1 MFALVSFLDSTGG
14 DDIRFTLEY
23 MPRTNSVQESGIGT
37 GTGTAGLDNP
47 LSLVRRLLNENEI
60 ENEIEIEE
68 SDWVKISRWL
78 FVGGSHKSI
87 TRNEKTPEKLDLF
100 MIDAGTGLYN
110 FPVNFNTDDTNIAGN
125 TSLIID
131 ETENPTAH
139 SSNSSRLYF
148 DIFATAST
156 TSAVVRNLFDF
167 SDRDFD
173 TFIKRLA
180 TT

>member
-1 MFALVSFLDSTGG
+1 M
-14 DDIRFTLEY
+14 
-23 MPRTNSVQESGIGT
+23 
-37 GTGTAGLDNP
+37 
-47 LSLVRRLLNENEI
+47 
-60 ENEIEIEE
+60 
-68 SDWVKISRWL
+68 
-78 FVGGSHKSI
+78 GGSYKSI

-100 MIDAGTGLYN
+100 TIDAGTGLYN

-131 ETENPTAH
+131 ETKNLTAH